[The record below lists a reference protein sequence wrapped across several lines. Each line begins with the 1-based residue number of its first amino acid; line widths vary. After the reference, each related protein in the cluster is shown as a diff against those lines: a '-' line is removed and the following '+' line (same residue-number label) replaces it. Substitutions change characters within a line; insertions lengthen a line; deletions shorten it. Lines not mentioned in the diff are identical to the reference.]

1 MSNIRQSQTKLASE
15 YLILIRTFLSQPY
28 IHPGMQFFVHS
39 LSEHHVVMIE
49 SSGNIRFFTGTPNI
63 PPTFYH
69 NYMMF
74 RLSMNKKYKPEVYIR
89 LTEESSIHY

>member
-39 LSEHHVVMIE
+39 LSKHHVVMIE
-49 SSGNIRFFTGTPNI
+49 SGGNIMFFTGTPNI
-63 PPTFYH
+63 PPTF
-69 NYMMF
+69 
-74 RLSMNKKYKPEVYIR
+74 LSQLHDVQIHHKQKIYTRGVYKAD
-89 LTEESSIHY
+89 